1 MSRGGANLRRIGFNS
16 GTFCL
21 SCWCLVLTE
30 DLLDLGTKA
39 KTTKKKAS
47 SDHSYKYNL

>member
-21 SCWCLVLTE
+21 SCWCLVLDE
-30 DLLDLGTKA
+30 DLFDLGTKA
-39 KTTKKKAS
+39 KTNKKNKF
-47 SDHSYKYNL
+47 